1 MELNLLL
8 DLDLDLDQ
16 VIQSMWPPYKA
27 IKCGARP
34 MKKSSLNAW
43 NVAKAAKKRRLGSSH
58 LATRAI
64 TSFMAAQ
71 KVNSENLTFL

>member
-1 MELNLLL
+1 MNLELNLLL

-43 NVAKAAKKRRLGSSH
+43 NVSKAAKKEPQEPSPVLWLHRKSILR
-58 LATRAI
+58 I
-64 TSFMAAQ
+64 
-71 KVNSENLTFL
+71 